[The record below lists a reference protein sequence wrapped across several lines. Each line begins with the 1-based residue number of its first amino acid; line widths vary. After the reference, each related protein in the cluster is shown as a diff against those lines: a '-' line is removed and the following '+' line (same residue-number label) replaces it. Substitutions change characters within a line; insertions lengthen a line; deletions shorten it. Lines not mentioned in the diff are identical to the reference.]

1 MKVQELLVNIKNKEF
16 KLESGLQVRK
26 YLPIEVKKTIAQSI
40 IYDCTDNASGI
51 VKVDS
56 LKRYMS
62 YVRHMIVTHTNLEYT
77 DENYDVICS
86 TEYNGTTLLN
96 AIIECFGDDAKEC
109 SRILELVMN
118 DYMQESTLDFTLA
131 KMLHDATGAINKL
144 ATKIAQ
150 KIEGIDLK
158 SIIPDSV
165 DMNKLGDFLNK
176 YIK

>member
-1 MKVQELLVNIKNKEF
+1 MKINELLMNIHNKEF

-77 DENYDVICS
+77 DENYDAICS
-86 TEYNGTTLLN
+86 TEYGDTNLLN
-96 AIIECFGDDAKEC
+96 AIIECFGEDAKEC
-109 SRILELVMN
+109 SRILDLMMS
-118 DYMQESTLDFTLA
+118 DYMQESTIDFTMA
-131 KMLHDATGAINKL
+131 KLLNDATSAVS
-144 ATKIAQ
+144 KIAAKVAQ
-150 KIEGIDLK
+150 KIESLDLK
-158 SIIPDSV
+158 SVIPESV
-165 DMNKLGDFLNK
+165 DMNKLGKFLNN